1 MKELNGSTKLYIL
14 IIEAL
19 ALLIIFTR
27 LFNVSLNNQLLSGLL
42 VFTFFNILS
51 DQFSLKLPKVG
62 DVSVSFPIQIAALIL
77 FGPLVPMISEF
88 FSTLIRFLKRKK
100 TERYKEIFNGS
111 QLIVS
116 IYIAGLLTNGWMERQ
131 DLFFDF
137 HELTISFLVSLIY
150 FVVNTILVT
159 IVISLSQK
167 AKLIDIW
174 TTNFRLLTPHYLTLA
189 PLGFIVALIYY
200 YIGIF
205 GIILFLIPL
214 LLARHSFKLYLEM
227 RENYLNTIET
237 LVKSIEAKDVY
248 TCGHSERVA
257 RYSVA
262 IGKELGLDAIS
273 LEQLNYLA
281 LLHDI
286 GKVAVSDKILN
297 KMEKLNDEEFNIVKH
312 HPEIGAQIA
321 KNIKLLKDY
330 QNAILHHHER
340 WDGVGYPSK
349 LKGEDIP
356 LFSRIIAVADS
367 FDAMTSDRPYRK
379 ALEYSTAINEIT
391 LCSGKQ
397 FDPQIVNA
405 FIKTIPEVLPEVDMS
420 AIEKNLKI
428 TNKTNLAY
436 LR

>member
-1 MKELNGSTKLYIL
+1 LLYAIL
-14 IIEAL
+14 
-19 ALLIIFTR
+19 
-27 LFNVSLNNQLLSGLL
+27 LFCILTVVSNLSP
-42 VFTFFNILS
+42 I
-51 DQFSLKLPKVG
+51 KLPKGGTVTIT
-62 DVSVSFPIQIAALIL
+62 FALHLASIVN
-77 FGPLVPMISEF
+77 FGPLVSIFSEIISSVILYF
-88 FSTLIRFLKRKK
+88 RKSK
-100 TERYKEIFNGS
+100 SERIKEVFNGS
-111 QLIVS
+111 QLILCIYLSSLVS
-116 IYIAGLLTNGWMERQ
+116 NPWTGMFIK
-131 DLFFDF
+131 FDF
-137 HELTISFLVSLIY
+137 SLGLEFFYISLIY
-150 FVVNTILVT
+150 YSLNTLLVT
-159 IVISLSQK
+159 LVISLNQR
-167 AKLIDIW
+167 LNPWDVWI
-174 TTNFRLLTPHYLTLA
+174 TNFKVLTPNYLTLA
-189 PLGFIVALIYY
+189 PLGFLIAVIYY
-200 YIGIF
+200 FMGSL
-205 GIILFLIPL
+205 GLILFFIPL
-214 LLARHSFKLYLEM
+214 LLARHSFKLYMEM